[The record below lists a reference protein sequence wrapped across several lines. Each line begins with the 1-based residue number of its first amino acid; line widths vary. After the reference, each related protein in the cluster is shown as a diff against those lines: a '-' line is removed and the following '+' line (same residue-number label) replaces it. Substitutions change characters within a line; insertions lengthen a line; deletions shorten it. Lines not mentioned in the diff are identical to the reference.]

1 MLMSRMHRANNNVS
15 LIINSQSV
23 EKQEV
28 EQQKITVL
36 WDIHDLS
43 TGH

>member
-1 MLMSRMHRANNNVS
+1 MSRMHRANNNVS